1 MSDEKRQ
8 QLSPWLRPMPRAPF
22 SLPKALDANP
32 SAVAGGSGASRS
44 HEQKH
49 LFSPINS
56 PIPGISFSTWTHPKS
71 SGAGCSGSPV
81 SALPMFDGWLPC
93 MGSGSGTPQDLFF
106 SVGFRSASGCLIP
119 STVLRKNHCLWWS
132 HPWVRETKTLPSGP
146 LFEGPPRRLIQGTTS

>member
-32 SAVAGGSGASRS
+32 SAVAGGSGASWS

-56 PIPGISFSTWTHPKS
+56 PILLFHMDS
-71 SGAGCSGSPV
+71 SEILRGWV
-81 SALPMFDGWLPC
+81 LWLPRVC
-93 MGSGSGTPQDLFF
+93 PPHVRWVAPLYGLW
-106 SVGFRSASGCLIP
+106 
-119 STVLRKNHCLWWS
+119 LRHS
-132 HPWVRETKTLPSGP
+132 SGP
-146 LFEGPPRRLIQGTTS
+146 LFLCGFQVCIRLFNSQHCSQKKPLSLMEPSLSQGDQNPTIRPTL